1 MPVAN
6 HILEAMTKASWIR
19 KMFEKGTELK
29 RIHGAGNV
37 FDFTLGNPIL
47 EPPKEFFDALAEL
60 SRLREEGIH
69 RYMPNAGIPAVRE
82 AIARR
87 LSGDGVFPGISANH
101 VVMSVGAGGG
111 LNVALKALLNP
122 GDQVVILA
130 PYFVEYMFY
139 IRNHGGEPL
148 VVETKADFDLD
159 PQALAAA
166 LGPKVK
172 AVIINSPNNPSGRLY
187 PRSSLDAF
195 CRVLAAKEKEFGRP
209 IYVLSDEPY
218 RELVYGKGAPPSP
231 AALHPNSLMIY
242 SWSKSLSVPGERIG
256 YVAVNPKADTPGA
269 LADALNF
276 TTRILGFV
284 NAPASMQWIVAKLLA
299 VTIDVDWYRARRD
312 RLVAAVQEMGLDL
325 VPPEGTFYL
334 FPRSPDPDDVAFVN
348 RALEERV
355 LLVPGSG
362 FGRKG
367 FFRICYCVDD
377 ATIEG
382 GIKALRRVL
391 AKK

>member
-1 MPVAN
+1 MPVAQ
-6 HILEAMTKASWIR
+6 HILEAMTRASWIR

-29 RIHGAGNV
+29 RIHGDANV

-47 EPPKEFFDALAEL
+47 EPPKEFFDALVEL
-60 SRLREEGIH
+60 ARLRKDGIH

-87 LSGDGVFPGISANH
+87 LSGDGTFPGLTANH

-111 LNVALKALLNP
+111 LNVTLKALLNP
-122 GDQVVILA
+122 GEQVLILA

-139 IRNHGGEPL
+139 IRNHGGEPT
-148 VVETKADFDLD
+148 VAETKADFDLD
-159 PQALAAA
+159 PAAIAAA
-166 LGPKVK
+166 LTPKTK
-172 AVIINSPNNPSGRLY
+172 AVIVNSPNNPSGRLY
-187 PRSSLDAF
+187 PRASLDAF
-195 CRVLAAKEKEFGRP
+195 CRVLSAKEKEYGHP

-218 RELVYGKGAPPSP
+218 RELVYSGGAPPSP
-231 AALHPNSLMIY
+231 AALHPNSLMVY

-256 YVAVNPKADTPGA
+256 YVAVNPKADSPGA
-269 LADALNF
+269 IADALNF

-284 NAPASMQWIVAKLLA
+284 NAPASMQWIVAKLLS
-299 VTIDVDWYRARRD
+299 VTIDVNWYRTRRD
-312 RLVAAVQEMGLDL
+312 RLVEALRDMGFDL
-325 VPPEGTFYL
+325 VTPEGTFYL
-334 FPRSPDPDDVAFVN
+334 FPKSPDPDDLAFVN

-355 LLVPGSG
+355 LLVPGAG

-367 FFRICYCVDD
+367 HFRICYCVDD

-382 GIKALRRVL
+382 GIQALRRVM
-391 AKK
+391 AKR